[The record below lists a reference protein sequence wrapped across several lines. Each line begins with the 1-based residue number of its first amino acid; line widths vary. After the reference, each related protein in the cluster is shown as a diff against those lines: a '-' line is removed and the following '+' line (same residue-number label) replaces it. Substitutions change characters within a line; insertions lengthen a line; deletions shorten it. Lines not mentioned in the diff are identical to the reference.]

1 MTLGLFLVVAAGGI
15 VGAPSRYLLDQF
27 VTGHTSSGLPWG
39 TLAINLSGSLLLGF
53 LTGLTLAGHLPPTA
67 KALLGTGFCGAYT
80 TFSTFTFETV
90 RLMENGRFLSAAGNV
105 LISVAVGLGAAAAGL
120 ALGLAI

>member
-27 VTGHTSSGLPWG
+27 VTGRTSSGLPWG

-105 LISVAVGLGAAAAGL
+105 LVSVAVGLGAAAAGL

>member
-27 VTGHTSSGLPWG
+27 VTGRTSSGLPWG

-53 LTGLTLAGHLPPTA
+53 LTGLALAGHLPPTA

-105 LISVAVGLGAAAAGL
+105 LVSVAVGLGAAAAGL